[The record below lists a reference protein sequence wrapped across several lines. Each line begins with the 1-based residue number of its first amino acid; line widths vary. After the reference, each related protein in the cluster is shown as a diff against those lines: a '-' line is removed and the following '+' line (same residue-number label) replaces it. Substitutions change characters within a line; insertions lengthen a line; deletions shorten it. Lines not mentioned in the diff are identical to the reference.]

1 MNGLQIFSRDGQLY
15 TDSREVAEMIGKDHA
30 HLMRDITGYI
40 EVLNQSK
47 IGFVDFFKKSG
58 YKDAKGEERPCY
70 SITKKGCEFVAN
82 KLTGKKGITFTA
94 IYVNAFHDMENKLAG
109 KPTKPK
115 KFSLASFNH
124 LLEINVRQM
133 KAANQPAT
141 HIASWTNGMTREVL
155 APFGIDVPA
164 LPDAVPTT
172 YDATEMAKK
181 LGVYSKSGNPH
192 PQPITAIIKKVGL
205 APVKPS
211 QLKRQYIGEEKTC
224 RTCGMPEACLIK
236 STNGST
242 PKAGQTRSSSARN
255 TTSFTKRGANHE
267 YFKFEN
273 LPRLHNR
280 HRPYRRL
287 SRL

>member
-1 MNGLQIFSRDGQLY
+1 MNELTVFNRDGQLY

-82 KLTGKKGITFTA
+82 KLTGKKGIAFTA

-205 APVKPS
+205 APGETFTTETTVHRGGKDVPDVRYAGSVLDKVHKWLDTEGWPNPIVLGKKYNVVYKERS
-211 QLKRQYIGEEKTC
+211 Q
-224 RTCGMPEACLIK
+224 
-236 STNGST
+236 S
-242 PKAGQTRSSSARN
+242 
-255 TTSFTKRGANHE
+255 
-267 YFKFEN
+267 
-273 LPRLHNR
+273 
-280 HRPYRRL
+280 
-287 SRL
+287 

>member
-1 MNGLQIFSRDGQLY
+1 MNNLTVFNRDGQLY

-70 SITKKGCEFVAN
+70 NITKKGCEFVAN
-82 KLTGKKGITFTA
+82 KLTGEKGIIFTA
-94 IYVNAFHDMENKLAG
+94 AYVNAFHYMEDKLAG

-115 KFSLASFNH
+115 KISLASFNH

-141 HIASWTNGMTREVL
+141 RIASWTNGMTREVL

-205 APVKPS
+205 AP
-211 QLKRQYIGEEKTC
+211 GETFTTETTVHRGGKDVPDV
-224 RTCGMPEACLIK
+224 RYA
-236 STNGST
+236 GSVLDKVHKWLDAEGW
-242 PKAGQTRSSSARN
+242 PNPIVLGKKYSVVY
-255 TTSFTKRGANHE
+255 KE
-267 YFKFEN
+267 
-273 LPRLHNR
+273 R
-280 HRPYRRL
+280 H
-287 SRL
+287 